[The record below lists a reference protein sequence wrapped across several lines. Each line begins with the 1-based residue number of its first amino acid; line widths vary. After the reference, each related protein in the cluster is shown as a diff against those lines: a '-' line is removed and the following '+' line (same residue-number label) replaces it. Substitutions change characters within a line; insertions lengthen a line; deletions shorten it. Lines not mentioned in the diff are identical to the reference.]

1 MAIEREKLSLS
12 QIMAKSFD
20 EWTPEEAE
28 LMRKHEEYI
37 AKMEQEKA
45 EKKAKQEAEARNNLE
60 EYGKLIAHK
69 DRADQQRKELRE
81 TNPVAYFLQQV
92 NTQVK
97 RPSKL
102 PLTAEQ
108 ATQMLRAA
116 YQAQVASRG
125 RKPELMVNIEPA
137 IQTCARWLTDSS
149 TKPGLILQGNVG
161 TGKTTLLY
169 AIKMVVEAMDQKKRK
184 MEIEGASAMVKTF
197 LQDIKRFDAWVYTPL
212 LGIDDLGTEAVS
224 VKDYGNDKTP
234 MGDLLLERYRRL
246 PFTII
251 TTNLTKQ
258 QLLETYG
265 ERVESR
271 LSEWCGFM
279 AFGTK
284 TDYRKTN
291 GQTEMFN
298 N

>member
-1 MAIEREKLSLS
+1 MAIEQKNLTIS
-12 QIMAKSFD
+12 QIMQKPFD
-20 EWTPEEAE
+20 EWTEEEAE
-28 LMRKHEEYI
+28 LMRKHEEYN
-37 AKMEQEKA
+37 ANLEREKE
-45 EKKAKQEAEARNNLE
+45 EKKERMLAEARAKE
-60 EYGKLIAHK
+60 EAHAQQVA
-69 DRADQQRKELRE
+69 RADRQEQKLKELKE
-81 TNPVAYFLQQV
+81 TNPVAYFMQQV

-291 GQTEMFN
+291 GQTEMFK
-298 N
+298 

>member
-1 MAIEREKLSLS
+1 MEEKLTIS

-20 EWTPEEAE
+20 EWTEEEAE
-28 LMRKHEEYI
+28 LMRKHEEYN
-37 AKMEQEKA
+37 ANLEREKE
-45 EKKAKQEAEARNNLE
+45 EKKERMLAEARAKE
-60 EYGKLIAHK
+60 EAHAQK
-69 DRADQQRKELRE
+69 VARADRQEQNLKELKE
-81 TNPVAYFLQQV
+81 TNPVAYFMQQV

-197 LQDIKRFDAWVYTPL
+197 LQDIKRFDAWAYTPL

-234 MGDLLLERYRRL
+234 MGDLLLERYKRL

-251 TTNLTKQ
+251 TTNLTKK